1 MITSLENLIKNLK
14 ETSIP
19 DAFKAALVGQAIGYL
34 EHYLDDCKHRR
45 QAEIQKKLTWK
56 HVADQPEIGSEGRDQ

>member
-34 EHYLDDCKHRR
+34 EHYLDDCKRRR
-45 QAEIQKKLTWK
+45 QE
-56 HVADQPEIGSEGRDQ
+56 S